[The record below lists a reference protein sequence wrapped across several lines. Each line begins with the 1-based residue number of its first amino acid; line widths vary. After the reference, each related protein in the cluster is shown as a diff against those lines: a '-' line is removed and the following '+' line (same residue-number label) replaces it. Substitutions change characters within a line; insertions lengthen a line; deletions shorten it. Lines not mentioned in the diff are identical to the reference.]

1 MWSKIKDQPA
11 IGKLIARY
19 DQLPARDRQALT
31 VLAVALFLAVI
42 YFVIWAPAVAFN
54 DRAESARENAGELL
68 AWMQAN
74 EATIKGLGASGGAGA
89 EASGVDK
96 PENGRA
102 LMSLVTRSAGE
113 AGLALQR
120 FEPSGD
126 DAIRVWL
133 EGVPFAD
140 VAAWLERMN
149 GDHGVIIDQ
158 AAMDRGNEPGTVS
171 VRLTL
176 AI

>member
-1 MWSKIKDQPA
+1 MWAKIKEQPA
-11 IGKLIARY
+11 VGKLVARY
-19 DQLPARDRQALT
+19 DQLPLRDRQALL
-31 VLAVALFLAVI
+31 VLSVALLLAVL
-42 YFVIWAPAVAFN
+42 YFMVWAPVTSFN
-54 DRAESARENAGELL
+54 DRAQASRDNATELL

-74 EATIKGLGASGGAGA
+74 QTTIQRLGTGSGASGGPAA
-89 EASGVDK
+89 ANRPESGR
-96 PENGRA
+96 E
-102 LMSLVTRSAGE
+102 LMALVTRSAGE
-113 AGLALQR
+113 SGLALQR

-126 DAIRVWL
+126 SAIRVWL

-140 VAAWLERMN
+140 VAAWLERMYSN
-149 GDHGVIIDQ
+149 HGVIIDQ